1 MNVSETCRD
10 NAKLLFPIHP
20 FELFSIMFSN
30 NVQNYIPINL
40 LFLQGA
46 HIPSIHP
53 ISFV

>member
-1 MNVSETCRD
+1 MKRD
-10 NAKLLFPIHP
+10 NSKRLLPIYP
-20 FELFSIMFSN
+20 FELFSIMYN

-46 HIPSIHP
+46 HIPSIHL